1 MADESLKDNNINK
14 NLINTDYILLSP
26 TIDDIPEIKNLSY
39 SIWKEDGIYSD
50 NFYESM
56 LNDNLSYIYKDQEK
70 NIIIAICLALYEEE
84 EDEVNISVLCV
95 KKEYQRKGLGKSIL
109 EECIENCVKNRYTNF
124 YLHVAITNEKAIKLY
139 EKIGFRK
146 IKFIKNYYTNDPP
159 PHNSSFLMRL
169 IKYKKAE

>member
-1 MADESLKDNNINK
+1 
-14 NLINTDYILLSP
+14 
-26 TIDDIPEIKNLSY
+26 
-39 SIWKEDGIYSD
+39 
-50 NFYESM
+50 M